1 MERALPAGVI
11 GGAGGDG
18 RNTTGQAATGDLP
31 ATGRH
36 APVGVRFKLTYGS
49 GALIDGVVTAA
60 LTYFLLFYLTSVC
73 GMSGTAAGTALL
85 IGLLLDAA
93 VDPLIGLVSD
103 NLRSR
108 LGRRLPLMIA
118 GAGPLALC
126 FALLFSIP
134 AGLSGTPL
142 LIYACVIGAM
152 LRVSLSLFVL
162 PFMAVG
168 AEVTDDYQDRSSIV
182 GYRILFTILGTLL
195 GVVLGLGV
203 FMSGAE
209 GLRDRAA
216 YLGFGWT
223 VAALIL
229 SAALLASLA
238 TRSVLARLHSA
249 QVSER
254 SLVRR
259 YVADF
264 RDMFRNRTFV
274 ILFIASLA
282 FFVGQGMAG
291 ALTLY
296 VNRYFWMLSTA
307 QVQLTFLGGAVGPLV
322 GAPVT
327 ALLTR
332 RFEKKHLA
340 IANFLLF
347 VLTQAWPPLARIA
360 GLLPWSGSSIVLILI
375 GNALVGGAAL
385 VGAAICAQS
394 MMGDATDEHEHRFGV
409 RREGLFFAGLTLAVK
424 TASGLGGFLAG
435 VALDLVHFPTG
446 AAEKAANLRLS
457 SAVLRDLGIIGGP
470 VPAAVTLLAVA
481 ALIFHTLS
489 RARHAEML
497 AALGER
503 RATLGARNVS

>member
-1 MERALPAGVI
+1 MEQAGE
-11 GGAGGDG
+11 GSGDG
-18 RNTTGQAATGDLP
+18 GTASGAAPPTP
-31 ATGRH
+31 TGRH
-36 APVGVRFKLTYGS
+36 APVGVRFKLLYGS
-49 GALIDGVVTAA
+49 GALVDGAVTAA
-60 LTYFLLFYLTSVC
+60 LNYFLLFYLTSVC
-73 GMSGTAAGTALL
+73 GLSGTAAGTALL

-103 NLRSR
+103 NLRTR

-118 GAGPLALC
+118 GAVPLAVC

-134 AGLSGTPL
+134 ASFRGMPL

-168 AEVTDDYQDRSSIV
+168 AEVTDDYRDRSSIV
-182 GYRILFTILGTLL
+182 SYRILFTIFGTLL
-195 GVVLGLGV
+195 GVTLGLGV
-203 FMSGAE
+203 FMSGVD
-209 GLRDRAA
+209 GLRNRAG
-216 YLGFGWT
+216 YLDFGWT

-229 SAALLASLA
+229 VAALLASLA
-238 TRSVLARLHSA
+238 TRSVLARLHQPMA
-249 QVSER
+249 SEG
-254 SLVRR
+254 SFARR

-274 ILFIASLA
+274 ILFVASLA

-296 VNRYFWMLSTA
+296 VNRYFWELSAA
-307 QVQLTFLGGAVGPLV
+307 QIQLTFLAGAIGPLV
-322 GAPVT
+322 GAPLS

-347 VLTQAWPPLARIA
+347 VFGQAWPPLARIA
-360 GLLPWSGSSIVLILI
+360 GLLPDNGSAIVAILVA
-375 GNALVGGAAL
+375 NTFVGGAAL
-385 VGAAICAQS
+385 VGAAVCAQS
-394 MMGDATDEHEHRFGV
+394 MMGDATDEHEYRFGV

-424 TASGLGGFLAG
+424 AASGLGGFLAG
-435 VALDLVHFPTG
+435 IALDLAHFPTS
-446 AAEKAANLRLS
+446 AAEKAAQLRLPPP
-457 SAVLRDLGIIGGP
+457 ALRDLGIIGGP
-470 VPAAVTLLAVA
+470 LPAAITVVAVM
-481 ALIFHTLS
+481 ALFFHTLS
-489 RARHAEML
+489 RRRHAEML

-503 RATLGARNVS
+503 RQAA